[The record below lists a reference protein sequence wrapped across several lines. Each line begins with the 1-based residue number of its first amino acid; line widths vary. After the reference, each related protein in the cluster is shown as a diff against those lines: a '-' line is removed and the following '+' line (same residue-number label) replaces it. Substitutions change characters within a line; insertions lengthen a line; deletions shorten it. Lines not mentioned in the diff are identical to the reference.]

1 MEWTN
6 SSNSTNYNSS
16 NMKVNLNNPL
26 TIKEIKLV
34 ILELPTP
41 NILDLD
47 GLTGEFYQSF
57 KFHIISFRKQ
67 EGRLA
72 IHLIH
77 FTKPVLSIPQSDK
90 NSRKRKLQINI
101 IPHEYEQKNL
111 NKILAKG
118 IQQLIKELYS
128 MTK

>member
-57 KFHIISFRKQ
+57 KFHIISFRK
-67 EGRLA
+67 
-72 IHLIH
+72 
-77 FTKPVLSIPQSDK
+77 
-90 NSRKRKLQINI
+90 
-101 IPHEYEQKNL
+101 
-111 NKILAKG
+111 
-118 IQQLIKELYS
+118 
-128 MTK
+128 